1 MNKNRKAVKIVLCN
15 PPNSMCNDYAFEVKK
30 VVNTLQVRVGE
41 FIDEKLV
48 NRWIVNNENWTIE
61 FVR

>member
-1 MNKNRKAVKIVLCN
+1 
-15 PPNSMCNDYAFEVKK
+15 MCNDYAFEVKK